1 MLLVR
6 SSISV
11 CGPRLIRG
19 APLKNIANSVRLYSS
34 KSVDSSKKSDEAPGF
49 KKIFLI
55 GIIGSLVFAQ
65 VARSLDKNKPKTT
78 YSEQEFDDV
87 MSGLRRRIALF
98 PEGQLDVQFSIPNEK
113 KIPSK
118 IIDHYDICID
128 PLNVVEQYRNKPDN
142 PYEALLNELYD
153 KYGKEKYFEKLPPG
167 MLVMLIGRY
176 MKEVCR
182 PNDRVIITDFP
193 NTIQDAIKFENEVS
207 VISKILVPNA
217 STESDIC
224 KYYQTVNKVKEL

>member
-1 MLLVR
+1 M
-6 SSISV
+6 SILKRRFACTLGLAV
-11 CGPRLIRG
+11 G
-19 APLKNIANSVRLYSS
+19 AA
-34 KSVDSSKKSDEAPGF
+34 
-49 KKIFLI
+49 
-55 GIIGSLVFAQ
+55 
-65 VARSLDKNKPKTT
+65 
-78 YSEQEFDDV
+78 
-87 MSGLRRRIALF
+87 ALF
-98 PEGQLDVQFSIPNEK
+98 STLAPAHAEDDSLRQKQTQACKGDALKLCALAIPNEK